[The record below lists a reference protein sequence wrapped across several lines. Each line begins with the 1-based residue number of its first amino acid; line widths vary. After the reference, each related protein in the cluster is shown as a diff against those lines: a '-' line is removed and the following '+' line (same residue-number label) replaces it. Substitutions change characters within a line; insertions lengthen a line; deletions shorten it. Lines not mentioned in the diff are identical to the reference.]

1 MDSTAVIREFHN
13 RQTTKKA
20 EGTANRYTQDV
31 RDWAGWLENPGEKDY
46 DPNSHD
52 RDAKTL
58 WDATTHDLRTYL
70 RQMLN
75 NGGYA
80 GGTVSMRESSVSMF
94 YQEAARMAED
104 PALNVPEVENP
115 AEDLDLSGWTALKN
129 GTKKEQNLKEG
140 VQYLKPDEIDELA
153 EHVPNPR
160 LRNEL
165 IVRLLYHTG
174 LRRTE
179 LTETRL
185 EDIDTDERAIKVR
198 ANKTHQNRTVYY
210 QSELDTLLHRWI
222 NVNRKSLATAGSDYL
237 FPTTHSE
244 QIDPNR
250 ITRLVKEAAER
261 AGLQSNVHT
270 DAAGNVRGKVT
281 AHVLRHSFAVQS
293 IKNGMDTRRLQKL
306 MGHSKIE
313 TTERYLQFANNDLR
327 EAARRYGPG
336 SG

>member
-1 MDSTAVIREFHN
+1 MDSQTVIAEFHN

-31 RDWAGWLENPGEKDY
+31 RDWAEWLENPGTKDY
-46 DPNSHD
+46 DPNSRN

-58 WDATTHDLRTYL
+58 WDATTHDLRKYL

-94 YQEAARMAED
+94 YQEASRMAED
-104 PALNVPEVENP
+104 PAMSIPETENP

-140 VQYLKPDEIDELA
+140 VQYLEPDEIDTLA
-153 EHVPNPR
+153 ENVPKPR

-210 QSELDTLLHRWI
+210 QSELDTLLNRWLK
-222 NVNRKSLATAGSDYL
+222 VERKSLATAGSEYL

-250 ITRLVKEAAER
+250 ITRLVKEAAEG

-336 SG
+336 SE

>member
-1 MDSTAVIREFHN
+1 MNSQTVIAEFHN

-31 RDWAGWLENPGEKDY
+31 RDWAEWLENPGTKDY
-46 DPNSHD
+46 DPNSRD

-58 WDATTHDLRTYL
+58 WDATTHDLRKYL

-80 GGTVSMRESSVSMF
+80 GGTVSMRESSISMF
-94 YQEAARMAED
+94 YQEASRMAED
-104 PALNVPEVENP
+104 PALSIPETENP
-115 AEDLDLSGWTALKN
+115 AKDLDLSGWTALKN

-140 VQYLKPDEIDELA
+140 VQYLEPGEIGTLA
-153 EHVPNPR
+153 ENVPKPR

-210 QSELDTLLHRWI
+210 QSELDTLLKRWLK
-222 NVNRKSLATAGSDYL
+222 VERKSLATAGSEYL

-250 ITRLVKEAAER
+250 ITRLVKEAAEQ

-313 TTERYLQFANNDLR
+313 TTERYLQFANTDLR

-336 SG
+336 SE

>member
-1 MDSTAVIREFHN
+1 MDSQSAIAEFHN

-31 RDWAGWLENPGEKDY
+31 RDWAEWLENPGTKYY
-46 DPNSHD
+46 DPNSRD
-52 RDAKTL
+52 RGAKTL
-58 WDATTHDLRTYL
+58 WDATTHDLSKYL

-104 PALNVPEVENP
+104 PALSIPETENP

-140 VQYLKPDEIDELA
+140 VQYLEPDEIDTLA
-153 EHVPNPR
+153 ENVPKPR

-185 EDIDTDERAIKVR
+185 EDIDTKERAIKVR

-210 QSELDTLLHRWI
+210 QSELDTLLKRWLK
-222 NVNRKSLATAGSDYL
+222 VERKSLATAGSGYL

-250 ITRLVKEAAER
+250 ITRFVKEAAER
-261 AGLQSNVHT
+261 AGLQSEVHT

-281 AHVLRHSFAVQS
+281 AHVLRHSFAVQCV
-293 IKNGMDTRRLQKL
+293 KNEMDTRRLQML

-336 SG
+336 SE